1 MDSIQAKMRDGELIV
16 AAQELL
22 SFLYKDP
29 IKYNPENMDEGLFMG
44 PLLITVSVF

>member
-1 MDSIQAKMRDGELIV
+1 MRDGELIV
-16 AAQELL
+16 AAQELP

-29 IKYNPENMDEGLFMG
+29 IKYDPENMDEGLFMG